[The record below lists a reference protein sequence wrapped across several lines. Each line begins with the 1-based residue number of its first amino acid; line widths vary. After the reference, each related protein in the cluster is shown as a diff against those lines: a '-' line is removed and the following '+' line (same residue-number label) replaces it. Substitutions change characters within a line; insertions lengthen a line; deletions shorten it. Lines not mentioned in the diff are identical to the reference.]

1 MTDPDKIT
9 IYDVAERAGVSIT
22 TVSNALNR
30 PERVGAATLQ
40 RVLDVMDQ
48 LGFTPKETAVSRA
61 RKGVGRIG
69 ALAPFSSYA
78 SYRTRLVG
86 VLRACEGRAIE
97 VVVFDQESAAAAVS
111 PLLGSLPTTGRLD
124 GLLLM
129 GVPLQD
135 AMARRI
141 VQRKLATVL
150 LDSFHRDFASVNVGD
165 EGGGRLVGEYLASKG
180 HRHIA
185 YVSEEQRSMDYL
197 SQGQLRIQGLE
208 KALGEAGVT
217 DAVRHVITSNDLA
230 GGRRAAADM
239 VAAKALP
246 DAILAHH
253 DDLAAGLVSGLRAAG
268 VRVPED
274 VAVVGYDDGDLADAL
289 GLTTVRQPFVES
301 GELACT
307 LLLDRLSGPS
317 RAVQHVNLPAE
328 LIVRST
334 A

>member
-1 MTDPDKIT
+1 MTDPGKVT

-22 TVSNALNR
+22 TVSHVLNR
-30 PERVGAATLQ
+30 PERVGAASRQ
-40 RVLDVMDQ
+40 RVLDVMDE
-48 LGFTPKETAVSRA
+48 LGFTPKEAAVSRA

-69 ALAPFSSYA
+69 VLAPFSSYA

-129 GVPLQD
+129 GVPLQE
-135 AMARRI
+135 AMAHRLA
-141 VQRKLATVL
+141 QRKLATVL
-150 LDSFHRDFASVNVGD
+150 LDSVHRDFASVNIGD
-165 EGGGRLVGEYLASKG
+165 EGGGYLVGEYLAGKG
-180 HRHIA
+180 HQRIA
-185 YVSEEQRSMDYL
+185 YVSEQQRSMDYL

-208 KALGEAGVT
+208 KALGEAGVSE
-217 DAVRHVITSNDLA
+217 AVRHVITSNDLA
-230 GGRRAAADM
+230 GGRRAAAEM

-253 DDLAAGLVSGLRAAG
+253 DDLAAGLVSGLRAVG
-268 VRVPED
+268 VRVPDD

-289 GLTTVRQPFVES
+289 DLTTVRQPFVES
-301 GELACT
+301 GELAAT
-307 LLLDRLSGPS
+307 LLLDRLAEPT